1 MKQSLRTDNER
12 KINMS
17 IIPIFFS
24 VDEGY
29 APYLDCAIRSMVENA
44 SKDNEYK
51 IYVLHQDLTD
61 ESVEKVRTA
70 VKPPFSIEFIKMADE
85 FHGIVAR
92 EENKLR
98 CDYFTLTIYFR
109 IFIADMFPQ
118 YDKGIYVDSDII
130 VPGDIS
136 ELYDTDLE
144 GNIIGACCDRSIQG
158 VPDLVYYT
166 ENAVGT
172 QSDDYINSGILLM
185 DLKMMREKHFSSHF
199 LSLMNEYHF
208 DTVAP
213 DQDYINA
220 MCNGNIKYL
229 DDSWDT
235 MPPQA
240 GDVQLEENPKL
251 IHFNLFQK
259 PWCYDNIPYEEY
271 FWKYAEK
278 SPFKDDILAFK
289 AGYDESKQK
298 ADSDTLGKLISK
310 AAVLDQNEITFKK
323 VYESGVKVRI

>member
-1 MKQSLRTDNER
+1 
-12 KINMS
+12 MS
-17 IIPIFFS
+17 IIPIFFT

-29 APYLDCAIRSMVENA
+29 APYLDCAIRSMVDNA
-44 SKDNEYK
+44 SEDNEYV

-61 ESVEKVRTA
+61 DSIEKITTGVRH
-70 VKPPFSIEFIKMADE
+70 PFSIEFIKMEDE
-85 FHGIVAR
+85 LHGIVAR

-118 YDKGIYVDSDII
+118 YDKGIYIDSDII

-136 ELYDTDLE
+136 ELYNTDLD

-158 VPDLVYYT
+158 VPDLVFYT

-172 QSDDYINSGILLM
+172 ASDDYINSGILLM
-185 DLKMMREKHFSSHF
+185 DLKLMRDKHFSEHF
-199 LSLMNEYHF
+199 LNLMNEYHF

-229 DDSWDT
+229 SDDWDT
-235 MPPQA
+235 MPPQ
-240 GDVQLEENPKL
+240 GGEVKLNPNPKL

-278 SPFKDDILAFK
+278 SPFKNDILQFK
-289 AGYDESKQK
+289 ANYDESKQK
-298 ADSDTLGKLISK
+298 ADSDTLMKLISK
-310 AAVLDQNEITFKK
+310 ASVLDKNEITFKK